1 MRYSWLVCAALL
13 LPVVRADEG
22 LWPYNQFPQQTLK
35 EKHGFE
41 APAGFLDQLRVASVR
56 IGGES
61 GAFVSPNGL
70 LLTDRQVA
78 GGCVKNDAFLAPDS
92 AAEIHCPSLDASVL
106 VGLDDVTQQVKV
118 AGQSLAQRTSTIAR
132 VEKECAAKTG
142 NICSV
147 VTLFSGGR
155 YDLYQYKRY
164 SDIRLVFAPEYA
176 LAFFGKERDSITY
189 LRYGLNIA
197 FLRAYESGKPASTPH
212 YLKWSMSG
220 VQDGDLVFTSGNPGP
235 TARSTTAAQLTFYR
249 DTALP
254 LAVQRLLARIQQ
266 LTALGEAAQ
275 PTLTPL
281 LNEFKRDAGKL
292 IGLRDDRLVTRKTFF
307 EQKIRR
313 AVENDSKLGPEA
325 AKVWDEVASAYKKW
339 TPYEKSWEILEA
351 APAPGSRLF
360 QTARQMVRGETPENS
375 SEPINAQVETVMLT
389 RYLEEL
395 RTLGDKDAPLKTI
408 LAGRTPRQAAEAMVQ
423 SSHLKDPGEGI
434 IQLAKLLDPHA
445 LRLRKQHEEIIGS
458 LEVSA
463 VEKIAQYRFKL
474 FGAADYPDGTLTP
487 RIEYGVVSGY
497 TDRAGVSQPFA
508 ATFSGLYYRR
518 NNEGPYQAPQNW
530 IDIRPALNPV
540 TALDFV
546 STCDTG
552 GGDFGGPVVNRAGEL
567 VGVTFEGNLESLP
580 NVYLYTSDQAR
591 AVHVDARGIVEALEK
606 VYKASALLK
615 ELGIPAGQGVS

>member
-1 MRYSWLVCAALL
+1 VRYSRLVLLALL
-13 LPVVRADEG
+13 LPALHADEG
-22 LWPYNQFPQQTLK
+22 LWPYNQFPQQALK
-35 EKHGFE
+35 EKHSFE
-41 APAGFLDQLRVASVR
+41 APAGFLDQLRSASAR

-78 GGCVKNDAFLAPDS
+78 GGCVKNDAFLAPDTAS
-92 AAEIHCPSLDASVL
+92 EIRCPNLDASVL
-106 VGLDDVTQQVKV
+106 LDLADVTQQIKV

-164 SDIRLVFAPEYA
+164 TDIRLVFAPEYA
-176 LAFFGKERDSITY
+176 LAFFGRERDSITY

-197 FLRAYESGKPASTPH
+197 FLRAYEAGKPAATPH
-212 YLKWSMSG
+212 YLKWSNTG

-254 LAVQRLLARIQQ
+254 LAVSRLLDRIQQ
-266 LTALGEAAQ
+266 LSALGETAQ

-339 TPYEKSWEILEA
+339 TPYEKPWEILEA

-360 QTARQMVRGETPENS
+360 QTARQTVRGETPSDS
-375 SEPINAQVETVMLT
+375 SEPINIQIETLMLT
-389 RYLEEL
+389 RHLEEL
-395 RTLGDKDAPLKTI
+395 RTLGEKDAPLKTI
-408 LAGRTPRQAAEAMVQ
+408 LAGKTPRQAAEAMVQ
-423 SSHLKDPGEGI
+423 GDGV

-445 LRLRKQHEEIIGS
+445 QRLRKQHEEIIGA

-463 VEKIAQYRFKL
+463 AEKIAQYRFKL
-474 FGAADYPDGTLTP
+474 FGTSDYPDGTSTP

-518 NNEGPYQAPQNW
+518 NNEGPYQVPRNW
-530 IDIRPALNPV
+530 IDIRPALNLV
-540 TALDFV
+540 TPLDFV

-567 VGVTFEGNLESLP
+567 VGVTFDGNLESLP

-591 AVHVDARGIVEALEK
+591 AVHVDARGIAEALDK
-606 VYKASALLK
+606 VYKATALLK
-615 ELGIPAGQGVS
+615 ELGMPAGHGVS